1 MITNPQRTHPHAD
14 LASTERRRHRERRPN
29 RLASRPAIIALVAIV
44 LSIGGRFALAG
55 TADVD
60 SIPRDVAPAA
70 VGPIDLA
77 KARAS
82 KAAAHGFS
90 ARVLVSQAEADLA
103 AGHPGLAILQYERA
117 RLLAPRAPAIA
128 VGLAR
133 ARAIASL
140 PSAEPTLARRVAQL
154 LGADEWGWI
163 GMAGLILAAAGVVAF
178 SWDLI
183 RRRGFVALAVV
194 GAGIASA
201 GFLTAIQVTPPP
213 TRAVVVVP
221 DEVARIAPF
230 AQADQ
235 AFAVP
240 EGAVVTVER
249 TYQDYALVGGSEGRG
264 WIPSKGLEIILPA
277 PG

>member
-1 MITNPQRTHPHAD
+1 M
-14 LASTERRRHRERRPN
+14 L
-29 RLASRPAIIALVAIV
+29 ALVAIV
-44 LSIGGRFALAG
+44 LAVGGRLALAG
-55 TADVD
+55 TAGGE
-60 SIPRDVAPAA
+60 SAPRDVVAAA
-70 VGPIDLA
+70 VAPIDLA
-77 KARAS
+77 KVDAS
-82 KAAAHGFS
+82 KATKPGFS
-90 ARVLVSQAEADLA
+90 ARVLVSQAEAELA

-133 ARAIASL
+133 AQAAASL
-140 PSAEPTLARRVAQL
+140 PSVEPALAGRVERL

-183 RRRGFVALAVV
+183 RRRGVVVLAVV

-201 GFLTAIQVTPPP
+201 GFLAAIQVTPPD
-213 TRAVVVVP
+213 RAVVIAP

-230 AQADQ
+230 AQSEQ

-249 TYQDYALVGGSEGRG
+249 TYQDYALVDGPEGRG
-264 WIPSKGLEIILPA
+264 WIPRKGLEIILPA